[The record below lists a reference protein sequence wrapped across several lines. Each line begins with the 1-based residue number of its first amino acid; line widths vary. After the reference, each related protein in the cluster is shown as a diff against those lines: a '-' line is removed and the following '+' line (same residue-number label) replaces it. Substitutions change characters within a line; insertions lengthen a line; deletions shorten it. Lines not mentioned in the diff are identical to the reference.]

1 MELESLLT
9 DEQLSNCPILILGN
23 KIDRPGAAGE
33 DELRQVFGLYG
44 QVISVILIFIAFINL
59 CYKC

>member
-1 MELESLLT
+1 MTISRFGESKSELESLLT

-33 DELRQVFGLYG
+33 DELRLV
-44 QVISVILIFIAFINL
+44 
-59 CYKC
+59 KCLM

>member
-1 MELESLLT
+1 MT

-44 QVISVILIFIAFINL
+44 QVSNAGF
-59 CYKC
+59 